1 MVNDMEDETLKAIAN
16 TLNQI
21 NKLGEAIVQLEK
33 VNEQLERIGDIL
45 EDHWN
50 CVSKRRKY
58 FEKTPHF

>member
-1 MVNDMEDETLKAIAN
+1 MNDMEDETLKAMAN

-21 NKLGEAIVQLEK
+21 NKMGGVAAQLEK

-50 CVSKRRKY
+50 CVRTRRKY